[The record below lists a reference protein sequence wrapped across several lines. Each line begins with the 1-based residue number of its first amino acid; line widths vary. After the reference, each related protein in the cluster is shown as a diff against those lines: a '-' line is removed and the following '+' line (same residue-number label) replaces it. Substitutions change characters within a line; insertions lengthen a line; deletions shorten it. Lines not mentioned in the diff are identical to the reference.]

1 MMLIKMLDA
10 ARHKWQRIMS
20 GVSWTNELTTDESET
35 KLGNKPRRAFSLK
48 RTFRWLGHVQWMDH
62 HSKHYTGRFPAGHKE
77 DEADQEQ
84 SGEE

>member
-1 MMLIKMLDA
+1 
-10 ARHKWQRIMS
+10 MS

-35 KLGNKPRRAFSLK
+35 KLGNKPRESILIKTDISLAWTRAMNGSPLS
-48 RTFRWLGHVQWMDH
+48 R
-62 HSKHYTGRFPAGHKE
+62 SKHYTGRFPAEHKE